1 MPSGN
6 IEPSMPREMF
16 CALPVITCKA
26 FVSDGVPLPNA
37 YYCPVYKTT
46 KRGPTFVFRA
56 NLKTK
61 APAAKWILAG
71 VGAVMDLG

>member
-1 MPSGN
+1 
-6 IEPSMPREMF
+6 MPREMF

-46 KRGPTFVFRA
+46 KRGPTFVFRT
-56 NLKTK
+56 NLKTC
-61 APAAKWILAG
+61 APL
-71 VGAVMDLG
+71 DT